1 MNVCRPHIVTT
12 KFLSDMKRKFCLIRT
27 DGCLNVG
34 DVVYQV
40 WAGSSLRE
48 SAQFALVE
56 EYCKDVGWYFH
67 LWSAKVDSALA
78 LRTKMQSVDG
88 CKTARPYRMISISI
102 SECYHTIIDDS
113 WSTLLDNHPMT
124 QAEIRDRLRLNPI
137 YLLNFNAKSCN
148 TSCPPSFRKY
158 LSHRFRS
165 EHVKAGIGV
174 VGIIAI
180 FIIDLIV
187 TKLFGIV

>member
-1 MNVCRPHIVTT
+1 
-12 KFLSDMKRKFCLIRT
+12 MKRKYCLIRT

-48 SAQFALVE
+48 SAQLTLVE
-56 EYCKDVGWYFH
+56 EYCKDVGWYFQR
-67 LWSAKVDSALA
+67 WSAKVDSALA
-78 LRTKMQSVDG
+78 LRTKMQPVDG

-102 SECYHTIIDDS
+102 SECYHAIIDDS
-113 WSTLLDNHPMT
+113 WLTLIANHPMT
-124 QAEIRDRLRLNPI
+124 QAEIHDRLRLNPV
-137 YLLNFNAKSCN
+137 YLLNFNAKSCT

-165 EHVKAGIGV
+165 ERVKAGAGM